1 MCLDG
6 AMVQRSETRRHG
18 VEILAEWAAARTNVL
33 LVLEAEEDAEEWLG
47 QACCLSI
54 MHGMAAQE
62 CPYQHT
68 VLCHVNIPSSDLA
81 KLESPPTFLPCL
93 TLDCSSAPSSEPHL
107 RVSHPF
113 MSLLP

>member
-54 MHGMAAQE
+54 MHGRAGQE
-62 CPYQHT
+62 CPG
-68 VLCHVNIPSSDLA
+68 IPLSSYRLVSC
-81 KLESPPTFLPCL
+81 K
-93 TLDCSSAPSSEPHL
+93 CSE
-107 RVSHPF
+107 
-113 MSLLP
+113 